1 MQLVHAPIGRL
12 SPDRPDMYRL
22 MSGPVRAKRRKSRT
36 KPDMSGMSGRQICI
50 PRYGTQGPSGSQQQ
64 NAGRGYRDMSGFVR
78 LFLLLALRRPI
89 GGMH

>member
-36 KPDMSGMSGRQICI
+36 KPDMSGMSGQQICI
-50 PRYGTQGPSGSQQQ
+50 PRYGTQGPSGSQQE
-64 NAGRGYRDMSGFVR
+64 NAAPY
-78 LFLLLALRRPI
+78 L
-89 GGMH
+89 GGDPQQSDI